1 VKTAAKAPRKPEITK
16 VREGARLATQFGL
29 HAAVGHGLTVRN
41 GGAVAEIPEI
51 EEFNIGH
58 SIISQSVFVGLD
70 SAVRAMREAIRAA
83 RVHPIS

>member
-51 EEFNIGH
+51 KEFNIGH
-58 SIISQSVFVGLD
+58 SIVSQAEFVGLE
-70 SAVRAMREAIRAA
+70 SSVRAMKSAVAGVR
-83 RVHPIS
+83 S